1 MNKTW
6 KRQVFRHTALYTAI
20 LMFSHTGGGGA
31 QAQTQTHK
39 YAIVMNGQ
47 KLPEVKWGNGYRN
60 LAQKSN
66 ERQFTHTSGF
76 GIQKNVTLSF
86 NNTDEV
92 VAQKNGTVVFGAATY
107 LPPYGKVSGF
117 DTAKLT
123 ERGKAVDW
131 IRTTHPGLIGYSYE
145 NVTCSNNYYNASSGC
160 PELSYKTQFTFGNQ
174 GLKRKTNGRLDI
186 DEDKSRDGSP
196 IYKLQNYPWLGV
208 SFNLSSE
215 SLVKSIKHNKIISSF
230 SEDVTQSNGTNS
242 QYKDKNLVYTTG
254 DYQYKNKYSSRY
266 VGQDEHSAVAFYL
279 NAKLHLLDKK
289 QIQNIAQVSELNF
302 GTLRTLIE
310 PTEEWKKKRTN
321 FFQGGNWTFED
332 KGEVSVKLK
341 LPEVKAGRCVNKNN
355 PNPNAKAP
363 SPALTAPA
371 LWFGPVRNGKV
382 QMYSASVS
390 TYPDSSSSQIFLQ
403 NLSRKDDTS
412 KPGRYSL
419 KPLSM
424 SEIKSKEPNFTGR
437 QTVIRLDSGVQQI
450 KLQGNEV
457 ANFNG
462 NDGKND
468 TFGIV
473 SEGSFMPDTSEWK
486 KVLLPWTVR
495 ASNDDGQF
503 NTFNKEENNGKP
515 KYSQKYRSRDSS
527 KHERNLGDIV
537 NSPIVAVG
545 GYLATSANDGMV
557 HIFKKGNGVDERNYS
572 LKLSYIPGT
581 MPRQYFDNDTSALK
595 DSTLAK
601 ELRAFAEKGYVG
613 DRYGVDGGFVL
624 RQVEWKGQNR
634 VFMFGAMGLGGR
646 GAYALDLTKAENGD
660 PTAVSLFDVKND
672 KNKGNN
678 SAELGYTV
686 GTPQIG
692 KTHDGKYAAFLASG
706 YATKTIDSTD
716 NKTALYVYDLESNN
730 GTLIR
735 KIEVPNGKGG
745 LSSPTLVDKDLDGTI
760 DIAYAGDRSGK
771 MYRFDL
777 SSQSPDQWTVRP
789 IFEGT
794 KPITSAPAISQLK
807 DKRVVIFGTGS
818 DLSEDDVDNTDEQYI
833 YGIFDDDTATTGSV
847 NFSGSGGG
855 LLEQHL
861 TQEDK
866 TLFLTDYKRSDGS
879 GSKGWV
885 VKLKDGQ
892 RVTVKPTVVLRT
904 AFVTI
909 HKYTGNDKCGAE
921 TAILGIN
928 TADGGKLT
936 KKSARPIVPAA
947 NSKVAQYSGD
957 KKTSSGKSI
966 PIGCMEKDNGIVC
979 PNGYVYD
986 KPVNVRYLDEKKT
999 DDFPVTAD
1007 GDAGGSGTFKEG
1019 KKPARNNRC
1028 FSGKGVRTLLMND
1041 LDSLD
1046 ITGPMCGMKRISWR
1060 EVFY

>member
-1 MNKTW
+1 
-6 KRQVFRHTALYTAI
+6 
-20 LMFSHTGGGGA
+20 
-31 QAQTQTHK
+31 
-39 YAIVMNGQ
+39 
-47 KLPEVKWGNGYRN
+47 
-60 LAQKSN
+60 
-66 ERQFTHTSGF
+66 
-76 GIQKNVTLSF
+76 
-86 NNTDEV
+86 DEV

-123 ERGKAVDW
+123 ERKNALDW
-131 IRTTHPGLIGYSYE
+131 ISTTKPGLVGYSYE
-145 NVTCSNNYYNASSGC
+145 GSTCSSSNC
-160 PELSYKTQFTFGNQ
+160 PEVSYNTQFTFGNH
-174 GLKRKTNGRLDI
+174 GLAKNKTNNKLDI
-186 DEDKSRDGSP
+186 YEDKSRNNSP
-196 IYKLQNYPWLGV
+196 IYKLKDHPWLGV
-208 SFNLSSE
+208 SFNLGGESSFKLKRNG
-215 SLVKSIKHNKIISSF
+215 SLVSSF
-230 SEDVTQSNGTNS
+230 SEDVTQQNGTQD
-242 QYKDKNLVYTTG
+242 QYKSKNRVYTTD
-254 DYQYKNKYSSRY
+254 DYNSKNNRNH
-266 VGQDEHSAVAFYL
+266 QDKHHAVAFYL

-289 QIQNIAQVSELNF
+289 QIKDIAQGGTFNL
-302 GTLRTLIE
+302 GTLKTRIE
-310 PTEEWKKKRTN
+310 PTEAWKKQRWN
-321 FFQGGNWTFED
+321 FFQGGTWTYED
-332 KGEVSVKLK
+332 KGSVSVKLK
-341 LPEVKAGRCVNKNN
+341 LPEVKAGRCINKPN
-355 PNPNAKAP
+355 PNPNKKDL

-371 LWFGPVRNGKV
+371 LWFGAVQNGKAE
-382 QMYSASVS
+382 MYSASVS

-419 KPLSM
+419 KPLST

-437 QTVIRLDSGVQQI
+437 QTIIRLDSGVQQI
-450 KLQGNEV
+450 KLDRNNAEV
-457 ANFNG
+457 TGFNG
-462 NDGKND
+462 NTNND

-495 ASNDDGQF
+495 GFADDSKF
-503 NTFNKEENNGKP
+503 KEFNKEEKNNDNKP
-515 KYSQKYRSRDSS
+515 KYSQKYRSRDNG

-557 HIFKKGNGVDERNYS
+557 HIFKQSGGDKRSYN

-581 MPRQYFDNDTSALK
+581 MPRK
-595 DSTLAK
+595 DIESKESTLAK

-624 RQVEWKGQNR
+624 RQVERNGKDH
-634 VFMFGAMGLGGR
+634 VFMFGAMGFGGR
-646 GAYALDLTKAENGD
+646 GAYALDLSKADGND
-660 PTAVSLFDVKND
+660 PKNASLFDVKHDN
-672 KNKGNN
+672 NNGNN
-678 SAELGYTV
+678 SVQLGYTV

-706 YATKTIDSTD
+706 YATKTIDD
-716 NKTALYVYDLESNN
+716 QQNKTALYVYDLESS
-730 GTLIR
+730 GTLIK
-735 KIEVPNGKGG
+735 KIDVPGGKGG
-745 LSSPTLVDKDLDGTI
+745 LSSPTLVDKDLDGI
-760 DIAYAGDRSGK
+760 VDIAYAGDRGGK

-818 DLSEDDVDNTDEQYI
+818 DLSEDDVLSTDEQHI
-833 YGIFDDDTATTGSV
+833 YGIFDDDTATNNVKVDLKGL
-847 NFSGSGGG
+847 GGG

-885 VKLKDGQ
+885 VKLEAGQ

-909 HKYTGNDKCGAE
+909 HKYTGTDKCGAE

-936 KKSARPIVPAA
+936 KKSARPIVPEA

-999 DDFPVTAD
+999 DGFSTTAD
-1007 GDAGGSGTFKEG
+1007 GDAGGSGIDPAG
-1019 KKPARNNRC
+1019 KRAGKNNRC
-1028 FSGKGVRTLLMND
+1028 FSQKGVRTLLMND

-1060 EVFY
+1060 EVFF

>member
-20 LMFSHTGGGGA
+20 LMFSHTGGGGGQA
-31 QAQTQTHK
+31 QAQTQTQTHK
-39 YAIVMNGQ
+39 YAIVMNAQ
-47 KLPEVKWGNGYRN
+47 NLPEVKWGNQYQS
-60 LAQKSN
+60 LTHKSN
-66 ERQFTHTSGF
+66 EREVIHTSGF
-76 GIQKNVTLSF
+76 SLAKKHISFSF

-92 VAQKNGTVVFGAATY
+92 VAEKKDAVVFGAATY

-117 DTAKLT
+117 DTTKLT
-123 ERGKAVDW
+123 ERKNAVDQ
-131 IRTTHPGLIGYSYE
+131 IGTTHPGLVGYSYE
-145 NVTCSNNYYNASSGC
+145 GSTCSSGGC
-160 PELSYKTQFTFGNQ
+160 PTVAYRTQFTFGNSS
-174 GLKRKTNGRLDI
+174 LAKKTNGGGLDI
-186 DEDKSRDGSP
+186 YEDKSRDNSP
-196 IYKLQNYPWLGV
+196 IYKLKDHPWLGV
-208 SFNLSSE
+208 SFNLGGESSFKPKRQG
-215 SLVKSIKHNKIISSF
+215 SLVSSF
-230 SEDVTQSNGTNS
+230 SEDVTQQNGADS
-242 QYKDKNLVYTTG
+242 QHKGKNLVYTTD
-254 DYQYKNKYSSRY
+254 DYKSQNNKNH
-266 VGQDEHSAVAFYL
+266 QDKHHAVAFYL

-289 QIQNIAQVSELNF
+289 HITNIAQVGTVDL
-302 GTLRTLIE
+302 GTLKTRIE
-310 PTEEWKKKRTN
+310 PTEAWKKQNNN
-321 FFQGGNWTFED
+321 FFSGSWTYEE
-332 KGEVSVKLK
+332 KGLVSVKLK

-371 LWFGPVRNGKV
+371 LWFGPVQNGKV

-403 NLSRKDDTS
+403 NLSREDDTS

-419 KPLSM
+419 KPLST
-424 SEIKSKEPNFTGR
+424 SEIKSKEPTFTGR

-450 KLQGNEV
+450 KLGKNNNEV
-457 ANFNG
+457 TGFNG
-462 NDGKND
+462 NSNNA

-495 ASNDDGQF
+495 GSADDNRFKSINQ
-503 NTFNKEENNGKP
+503 ESSQ
-515 KYSQKYRSRDSS
+515 YSQRYRIRDNNSN
-527 KHERNLGDIV
+527 RNLGDIV

-545 GYLATSANDGMV
+545 EYLATSANDGMV
-557 HIFKKGNGVDERNYS
+557 HIFKKNGGGDDRNYS

-581 MPRQYFDNDTSALK
+581 MPRKDIESK

-624 RQVEWKGQNR
+624 RQVERDGKTR
-634 VFMFGAMGLGGR
+634 VFMFGAMGFGGR
-646 GAYALDLTKAENGD
+646 GAYALDLTKAENGN
-660 PTAVSLFDVKND
+660 PTAVSLFDVKHDNS
-672 KNKGNN
+672 GNN
-678 SAELGYTV
+678 SNNSNNSVQLGYTV

-692 KTHDGKYAAFLASG
+692 KTHNGKYAAFLASG
-706 YATKTIDSTD
+706 YATKTIDD
-716 NKTALYVYDLESNN
+716 QQNKTALYVYDLESNN
-730 GTLIR
+730 GTPIAT
-735 KIEVPNGKGG
+735 INVPDGKGG
-745 LSSPTLVDKDLDGTI
+745 LSSPTLVDKDLDGTV
-760 DIAYAGDRSGK
+760 DIAYAGDRGGK

-777 SSQSPDQWTVRP
+777 SGNNPNSWTVRT

-818 DLSEDDVDNTDEQYI
+818 DLSEEDVDNKDIQHV
-833 YGIFDDDTATTGSV
+833 YGIFDNDTDTSV
-847 NFSGSGGG
+847 AKDGQGNG
-855 LLEQHL
+855 LLEQVL
-861 TQEDK
+861 KKDGN
-866 TLFLTDYKRSDGS
+866 TLFLSDYKRSNGS
-879 GSKGWV
+879 GDKGWV
-885 VKLKDGQ
+885 VKLEAGQ

-909 HKYTGNDKCGAE
+909 RKYTTDGCGAE

-936 KKSARPIVPAA
+936 KKSARPIVPEA
-947 NSKVAQYSGD
+947 NTAVAQYSGH

-966 PIGCMEKDNGIVC
+966 PIGCMEKNGGTVC

-999 DDFPVTAD
+999 DGFSTTAD
-1007 GDAGGSGTFKEG
+1007 GDAGGSGIDPDG
-1019 KKPARNNRC
+1019 KRSGKNNRC
-1028 FSGKGVRTLLMND
+1028 FSQKGVRTLLMND

-1046 ITGPMCGMKRISWR
+1046 ITGPTCGMKRISWR
-1060 EVFY
+1060 EIFY

>member
-1 MNKTW
+1 M
-6 KRQVFRHTALYTAI
+6 
-20 LMFSHTGGGGA
+20 LMFSHTGGGGGA
-31 QAQTQTHK
+31 QAQTHK
-39 YAIVMNGQ
+39 YAIIINERNQ
-47 KLPEVKWGNGYRN
+47 PEVKQNGQYSTIKDKYR
-60 LAQKSN
+60 
-66 ERQFTHTSGF
+66 EREYTHHPSKGGGGSVSFDNSDELVSQQSG
-76 GIQKNVTLSF
+76 T
-86 NNTDEV
+86 
-92 VAQKNGTVVFGAATY
+92 AVFGTATY

-117 DTAKLT
+117 DADGLEK
-123 ERGKAVDW
+123 RNNAAGW
-131 IRTTHPGLIGYSYE
+131 IRTTRIALAGYSYA
-145 NVTCSNNYYNASSGC
+145 NVICRSSTGC
-160 PELSYKTQFTFGNQ
+160 PQLVYKTRFSFGHS
-174 GLKRKTNGRLDI
+174 GLSKKKTDGRLDI
-186 DEDKSRDGSP
+186 YEDKSRDGSP
-196 IYKLQNYPWLGV
+196 IYKLKDYPWLGV
-208 SFNLSSE
+208 SFNLGSKNTVKNSQSSS
-215 SLVKSIKHNKIISSF
+215 SLISSF
-230 SEDVTQSNGTNS
+230 SEDNNNQTIVS
-242 QYKDKNLVYTTG
+242 TTEGHPISLG
-254 DYQYKNKYSSRY
+254 D
-266 VGQDEHSAVAFYL
+266 GQREHTAMAYYL

-289 QIQNIAQVSELNF
+289 GIKDITGKTVRLGVLKPSIDVRLQGNTGLGGLLAFHAKWDIKDTGQIL
-302 GTLRTLIE
+302 
-310 PTEEWKKKRTN
+310 
-321 FFQGGNWTFED
+321 
-332 KGEVSVKLK
+332 VKLG
-341 LPEVKAGRCVNKNN
+341 LPQVKAGRCINKPN
-355 PNPNAKAP
+355 PNPNAQAP

-371 LWFGPVRNGKV
+371 LWFGAGQNGKV

-419 KPLSM
+419 KPLSDTQ
-424 SEIKSKEPNFTGR
+424 IKSKEPNFTGR
-437 QTVIRLDSGVQQI
+437 QTVIRLDKGVHQI

-473 SEGSFMPDTSEWK
+473 KDLGVDPDTNEWK

-495 ASNDDGQF
+495 GVNDDQF
-503 NTFNKEENNGKP
+503 KTFNQQSD
-515 KYSQKYRSRDSS
+515 KYSQRYRIRDTSNG
-527 KHERNLGDIV
+527 ERNLGDIV

-545 GYLATSANDGMV
+545 EYLATSANDGMV
-557 HIFKKGNGVDERNYS
+557 HIFKKGNGGDDRNYS

-581 MPRQYFDNDTSALK
+581 MPRK
-595 DSTLAK
+595 DIENQESTLAK
-601 ELRAFAEKGYVG
+601 ELRTFAEKSYVG

-624 RQVEWKGQNR
+624 RRITDDQDKQKHF
-634 VFMFGAMGLGGR
+634 FMFGAMGFGGR
-646 GAYALDLTKAENGD
+646 GAYALDLTKADDND
-660 PTAVSLFDVKND
+660 PTKASLFDVKDN
-672 KNKGNN
+672 GNN
-678 SAELGYTV
+678 GNNGNNRVELGYTV

-692 KTHDGKYAAFLASG
+692 KTHNGKYAAFLASG
-706 YATKTIDSTD
+706 YATKKIDDPT
-716 NKTALYVYDLESNN
+716 NKTALYVYDLENNN
-730 GTLIR
+730 GTPIA
-735 KIEVPNGKGG
+735 KINVPDGKGG
-745 LSSPTLVDKDLDGTI
+745 LSSPTLVDKDLDGTV
-760 DIAYAGDRSGK
+760 DIAYAGDRGGS

-777 SSQSPDQWTVRP
+777 SSQDPKQWSARA
-789 IFEGT
+789 IFKGD

-818 DLSEDDVDNTDEQYI
+818 DLSEDDVLSTSEQYI

-847 NFSGSGGG
+847 NFSGLGGG
-855 LLEQHL
+855 LLEQEL
-861 TQEDK
+861 KQEGK

-879 GSKGWV
+879 GNKGWV
-885 VKLKDGQ
+885 VKLNGGQ

-909 HKYTGNDKCGAE
+909 HKYTGTDKCGAE

-936 KKSARPIVPAA
+936 KKSARPIVPDTNTA
-947 NSKVAQYSGD
+947 VAQYSGH
-957 KKTSSGKSI
+957 KKGTNGKSI
-966 PIGCMEKDNGIVC
+966 PIGCMQKGNEIVC

-999 DDFPVTAD
+999 DGFSTTAD

-1060 EVFY
+1060 EVFF